1 MLVKPQT
8 ETTLEHKKSKNITR
22 YFFKLL
28 LLTVNPKK
36 ITYKKF
42 IKTNLAR
49 GYQIEHHHRSFY
61 KPTRNHRLIS
71 TLERPYH
78 R

>member
-36 ITYKKF
+36 KPIKNLLKQTLREDIRLNITIVVF
-42 IKTNLAR
+42 TSPHETTI
-49 GYQIEHHHRSFY
+49 
-61 KPTRNHRLIS
+61 
-71 TLERPYH
+71 
-78 R
+78 